1 MSYAH
6 PEYLVDTA
14 WLEKNLGD
22 PALRVF
28 DCTVHLVPD
37 EQTVYRIESGRPGW
51 EAAHVPGSGYID
63 LHGDLS
69 DRASDLRFT
78 MPPAEQ
84 FAAAMS
90 RDGIGPGTRAI
101 LYSAGMNMWATR
113 IWWMLRAFG
122 FTDAAVLDGGWEKW
136 QAEGRPVSTDACTY
150 PPAQFSAQPQPGW
163 IATRDDVRSA
173 IDDGDVCV
181 LNALSARQHS
191 GTSGPHYGRP
201 GRIASSVNVPAFDLV
216 DRETGAFKPPE
227 ALRALLDE
235 AGATDARQV
244 ITYCGGGIA
253 ATSTAFALV
262 LLGHDD
268 VAIYDGSLSEWV
280 RDPSLPMETD

>member
-22 PALRVF
+22 PTLRIF
-28 DCTVHLVPD
+28 DCTVRLVPD
-37 EQTVYRIESGRPGW
+37 PQTVYRIESGEPGW
-51 EAAHVPGSGYID
+51 AAAHVPGSGYID
-63 LHGDLS
+63 LHGELS
-69 DRASDLRFT
+69 DRDSDLRFT
-78 MPPAEQ
+78 MPSAEQ

-90 RDGIGPGTRAI
+90 RYGVGPGTRAI
-101 LYSAGMNMWATR
+101 LYSSGMNMWATR

-122 FTDAAVLDGGWEKW
+122 FEDAAVLDGGWEKW
-136 QAEGRPVSTDACTY
+136 QAEGRGVSTEPCSY
-150 PPAQFSAQPQPGW
+150 PPAEFVATPQPGW

-173 IDDGDVCV
+173 IGDGEVCV

-191 GTSGPHYGRP
+191 GVDGPHYGRP
-201 GRIASSVNVPAFDLV
+201 GRIASSVNVPAAELIE
-216 DRETGAFKPPE
+216 RETGAYKP
-227 ALRALLDE
+227 ADVLRALLAE

-280 RDPSLPMETD
+280 RDPALPMETD